1 LAVREEIPRD
11 RPTSSFEHPAA
22 INATTSRW
30 RSVNGASAAAV
41 VVLVMSPILPSLVR
55 GIHSSAGVI
64 RGVTLAVPPTASL
77 ARGHDAVVKDRV
89 LAIVSLTAIVA
100 GGALWLL
107 DEPGWADTVWGLGA
121 AVVLVP
127 LTVDTVRSLL
137 QGDVGVDAIA
147 LVAIAGALILGEQLA
162 GAIVALMMSGGGALE
177 AWAAGRAR
185 RELRLLVERA
195 PRIAHRHGAHG
206 VEEVAVEELLPGD
219 VVVVRAGEIVP
230 ADGVVSGT
238 DAVVDESA
246 LTGEPLPVTI
256 ADGADVRSGSTNAG
270 NAFDVL
276 VARSAAESAYA
287 AIVRLVR
294 TAESDRARF
303 TRLADRYAA
312 IFLPFSLAVAG
323 IAWAASGDPT
333 RGLAVMVVATPC
345 PLILAAPIAFVGG
358 LSRAARAGVIVK
370 GAGVLER
377 LGATSTVLL
386 DKTGTVTSGD
396 PEIEAVVELGA
407 LPADE
412 MLRLAASLDQLSAHV
427 LAESLVRGTED
438 RGIRLATPVGVSEEP
453 GRGIAGV
460 VDGRRVTVGS
470 SGWLENQGYDGVLD
484 RARAIDDGHGA
495 GRAKILVGVDG
506 VLEGVIVMAD
516 HLRPGADRIA
526 PQLRAAG
533 VEHVA
538 LVSGDRIE
546 VAREVAASLGIDE
559 VYAEQDPED
568 KLQVVRDVRDRSPG
582 TVVMVGDGIND
593 APALALAD
601 VGIAMASKGA
611 TVSSETADVV
621 VVVDQADRIPLSVNV
636 GRRSLKIARQSV
648 VFGLGLSVGAMIVA
662 AFGYL
667 PPVWGALLQE
677 GIDVAVILNALRAL
691 RE

>member
-1 LAVREEIPRD
+1 
-11 RPTSSFEHPAA
+11 
-22 INATTSRW
+22 
-30 RSVNGASAAAV
+30 
-41 VVLVMSPILPSLVR
+41 M
-55 GIHSSAGVI
+55 
-64 RGVTLAVPPTASL
+64 
-77 ARGHDAVVKDRV
+77 KDRV
-89 LAIVSLTAIVA
+89 LAIVSLAAIVT

-107 DEPGWADTVWGLGA
+107 DEPGWADAVWGLGA

-137 QGDVGVDAIA
+137 EGDVGVDAIA
-147 LVAIAGALILGEQLA
+147 LVAIAGALILGEELA

-195 PRIAHRHGAHG
+195 PRIAHRHRHGG
-206 VEEVAVEELLPGD
+206 VEEVPVEDLQPGD

-230 ADGVVSGT
+230 ADGVVSGS

-246 LTGEPLPVTI
+246 LTGESLPVTVPGG
-256 ADGADVRSGSTNAG
+256 DDVRSGSTNAG
-270 NAFDVL
+270 NAFDVV

-287 AIVRLVR
+287 SIVRLVR

-312 IFLPFSLAVAG
+312 VFLPFSLAVAG
-323 IAWAASGDPT
+323 LAWAASGDPT

-377 LGATSTVLL
+377 LGTTSTVLL

-396 PEIEAVVELGA
+396 PEIEAIVELGA
-407 LPADE
+407 LPAE
-412 MLRLAASLDQLSAHV
+412 ETLRLAASLDQLSAHV

-438 RGIRLATPVGVSEEP
+438 RGIRLTTPIGVSEEP

-470 SGWLENQGYDGVLD
+470 TGWLETHGYQAVRAHARSLD
-484 RARAIDDGHGA
+484 DDHGA

-506 VLEGVIVMAD
+506 ALEGVIVMAD
-516 HLRPGADRIA
+516 HLRPGAELIA
-526 PQLRAAG
+526 PQLREAG

-568 KLQVVRDVRDRSPG
+568 KLQVVRDVRDRSSG

-601 VGIAMASKGA
+601 VGIAMAGKGA

-621 VVVDQADRIPLSVNV
+621 VVVEHADRIPLSVNV
-636 GRRSLKIARQSV
+636 GRRSLRIARQSV
-648 VFGLGLSVGAMIVA
+648 IFGLGLSVGAMVVA

-691 RE
+691 GE

>member
-1 LAVREEIPRD
+1 MR
-11 RPTSSFEHPAA
+11 F
-22 INATTSRW
+22 
-30 RSVNGASAAAV
+30 
-41 VVLVMSPILPSLVR
+41 
-55 GIHSSAGVI
+55 
-64 RGVTLAVPPTASL
+64 
-77 ARGHDAVVKDRV
+77 VKDRV
-89 LAIVSLTAIVA
+89 LAIVSLTAIVT
-100 GGALWLL
+100 GGVLWLL
-107 DEPGWADTVWGLGA
+107 GEPGWADAVWGLGA

-127 LTVDTVRSLL
+127 LTIDTARSLL
-137 QGDVGVDAIA
+137 EGDVGVDAIA

-195 PRIAHRHGAHG
+195 PRIAHRYAGDG
-206 VEEVAVEELLPGD
+206 VEEVAVEELVPDD

-230 ADGVVSGT
+230 ADGVVSGA

-246 LTGEPLPVTI
+246 LTGEPLPVTLP
-256 ADGADVRSGSTNAG
+256 DGADVRSGSTNAG
-270 NAFDVL
+270 NAFEIV

-287 AIVRLVR
+287 SIVRLVR

-312 IFLPFSLAVAG
+312 VFLPFSLAVAG

-358 LSRAARAGVIVK
+358 LSRAAGAGVIVK

-377 LGATSTVLL
+377 LGTTSTVLL
-386 DKTGTVTSGD
+386 DKTGTITSGD
-396 PEIEAVVELGA
+396 PEIEHVVELGT
-407 LPADE
+407 LPARE
-412 MLRLAASLDQLSAHV
+412 TLRLAASLDQLSAHV
-427 LAESLVRGTED
+427 LAESLVRGTQE
-438 RGIRLATPVGVSEEP
+438 RGIRLMTPTGVTEEP
-453 GRGIAGV
+453 GRGVAGV
-460 VDGRRVTVGS
+460 VDGHRVTVGS
-470 SGWLENQGYDGVLD
+470 SGWLEARGYESVRDH
-484 RARAIDDGHGA
+484 ARALDDGRGA
-495 GRAKILVGVDG
+495 GRAKILVGIDG
-506 VLEGVIVMAD
+506 ELEGVIVMAD
-516 HLRPGADRIA
+516 HLRPGAEA
-526 PQLRAAG
+526 VAHELREAG

-559 VYAEQDPED
+559 VYAEQSPED
-568 KLQVVRDVRDRSPG
+568 KLQVVRDLRERSQG

-621 VVVDQADRIPLSVNV
+621 VVVDQVDRIPFSVNV
-636 GRRSLKIARQSV
+636 GRRSLRIARQSV
-648 VFGLGLSVGAMIVA
+648 VFGLGLSVGAMVVA